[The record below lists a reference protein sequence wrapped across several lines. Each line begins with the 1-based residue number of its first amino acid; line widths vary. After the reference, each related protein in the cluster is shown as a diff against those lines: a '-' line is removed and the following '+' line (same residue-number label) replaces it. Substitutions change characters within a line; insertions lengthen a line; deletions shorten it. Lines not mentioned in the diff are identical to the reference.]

1 MSQETHSLWQER
13 FRPEHVKEVILPP
26 KIKKFVNNI
35 IESKVLPNLILY
47 YPKPGNG
54 KTSLARA
61 ICRDLEIDNVLHINA
76 SLNANI
82 DLLRTD
88 ITDFASVWSM
98 NGKVKVVIL
107 EEMENATLA
116 FQNALKDFSESY
128 SEACRFI
135 MTTNNI
141 SKIIEPLRS
150 RFKIVDFDFENTK
163 VREEMLPKI
172 KKAFSSL
179 LKREKISFKE
189 EVVGELI
196 ERCYP
201 DIRWM
206 FKTLQCEFIENG
218 EITEN
223 VIRLTSVDK
232 EFYDMILNKKLTDAR
247 KYLIDKQVSYSEMY
261 SKLFREF
268 VPLIENKGK
277 QAAVIISIADYMD
290 KHTRSIDVEI
300 TFVACIINIMSALQG

>member
-1 MSQETHSLWQER
+1 MSQETHTLWQER
-13 FRPEHVKEVILPP
+13 YRPKNVNQIILPP
-26 KIKKFVNNI
+26 KVKKFVKNI
-35 IESKVLPNLILY
+35 VESKVLPNLILY

-61 ICRDLEIDNVLHINA
+61 LCNDLQIEHVLHINA

-98 NGKVKVVIL
+98 DGKVKVVIL

-116 FQNALKDFSESY
+116 FQNALKDFSETY

-150 RFKIVDFDFENTK
+150 RFKIVDFDFENIK
-163 VREEMLPKI
+163 VRQEMIPKI
-172 KKAFSSL
+172 KNDFLIKM

-189 EVVGELI
+189 EVVNELV

-206 FKTLQCEFIENG
+206 IKSLQCEFIENG

-223 VIRLTSVDK
+223 VIRLTSVDR
-232 EFYDMILNKKLTDAR
+232 EFYDMILSKKMTDAR
-247 KYLIDKQVSYSEMY
+247 KYLIEKQVSYGEMY

-268 VPLIENKGK
+268 LPLIESKPK
-277 QAAVIISIADYMD
+277 QANVILAIAESMD

-300 TFVACIINIMSALQG
+300 TFVACLVNIMTIL